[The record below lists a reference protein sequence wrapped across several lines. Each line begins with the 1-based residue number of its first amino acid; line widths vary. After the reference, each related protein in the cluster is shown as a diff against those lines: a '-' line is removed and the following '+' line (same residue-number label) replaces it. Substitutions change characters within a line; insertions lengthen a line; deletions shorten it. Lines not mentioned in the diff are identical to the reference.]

1 MKSGFRIVIIMV
13 VVTALLSA
21 YSFAKPKIT
30 ICGEDLKKSK
40 IAEFAIGDTLPLF
53 IEGVYTSEYKPRVGI
68 DSSKQKI
75 LLIGDSMLE
84 QFRWRLRDYCKENGH
99 EMASVIWYSSQ
110 TEWYGTTD
118 TLKYFINKEQP
129 TYIILILGANELFV
143 KDIIKIRTPYVK
155 HILEQIGDI
164 PYIWVGPPNWR
175 DDTGINEMILANVG
189 SRRYFP
195 SKNLTYKRY
204 ADGAHP
210 KPESAFMWAD
220 SVASFIMNKSRY
232 PILLNTPSQKY
243 SGSPNSTILQP
254 WKK

>member
-1 MKSGFRIVIIMV
+1 MKPTSKILIIL
-13 VVTALLSA
+13 VTALTILTS
-21 YSFAKPKIT
+21 YSFWNGKLQVGDVEI
-30 ICGEDLKKSK
+30 KKSG
-40 IAEFAIGDTLPLF
+40 IQTFVMGDTIPVF
-53 IEGVYTSEYKPRVGI
+53 IQPVYTSEYKPRVGI

-118 TLKYFINKEQP
+118 TLAYFIKKEQP

-143 KDIIKIRTPYVK
+143 RDIIKIRTPYVH

-164 PYIWVGPPNWR
+164 PFIWVGPPNWK
-175 DDTGINEMILANVG
+175 DATGINEMIINNVG
-189 SRRYFP
+189 YKRYFP
-195 SKNLTYKRY
+195 SKDLKYKRY

-210 KPESAFMWAD
+210 KPESAFMWMD
-220 SVASFIMNKSRY
+220 SVATFIMNKSRY
-232 PILLNTPSQKY
+232 PILLNPPTKKY

>member
-1 MKSGFRIVIIMV
+1 MKSGFKILIILV
-13 VVTALLSA
+13 SVTALLTA
-21 YSFAKPKIT
+21 YSFAKPKFSTGGVEI
-30 ICGEDLKKSK
+30 KKSK
-40 IAEFAIGDTLPLF
+40 IMEFTVGDTIPVY
-53 IEGVYTSEYKPRVGI
+53 IEGVYTSDYKPRVGV

-143 KDIIKIRTPYVK
+143 RDIIKIRTPYVK

-164 PYIWVGPPNWR
+164 PFLWVGPPNWR
-175 DDTGINEMILANVG
+175 EDTGINEMILANVG
-189 SRRYFP
+189 PRKYFP
-195 SKNLTYKRY
+195 SKDLTYKRY
-204 ADGAHP
+204 PDGAHP
-210 KPESAFMWAD
+210 RPESAFMWAD
-220 SVASFIMNKSRY
+220 SVARFIMNKSRW
-232 PILLNTPSQKY
+232 PILLNPPTQKY
-243 SGSPNSTILQP
+243 TGSPNSTILQP